1 MAIIYTAAP
10 LQQPTQPGA
19 SGATGYQDIL
29 VMRAAVKFGT
39 CRDILESDLG
49 YRSEKYW
56 YNYLYPG
63 ETLRAMTTQS
73 YRVAEETA
81 TDHHVMTKGGLK
93 LYVLPNDGKITL
105 QQCGAMLDGV
115 SDDTE
120 ALRLALDILPDGGTL
135 SIGGTALIQGS
146 VQPTQPRNGVTVTDG
161 TLLRTQGGE
170 ASANAPVFDL
180 SGWTRS
186 LFRLSFSLGNDSSA
200 SREIAFLLRGCEDLA
215 LQDCIFDACHYGVL
229 GSGAVSRDIRL
240 LNCRGVN
247 ARSEHEAS
255 VAAGMVAAQGG
266 GAMVFGNDV
275 LNEVTIDQCE
285 GRGWNHLALSGDAS
299 GWTVSNS
306 AMDDSGD
313 STIYLRGSNHL
324 VQNCAIRRAGKDGI
338 KILDYRSGARGEYN
352 IISDCRVLGAGYTK
366 SDGGIC
372 VNLETDHSKIA
383 GLVLQVDAT
392 SALASEATS
401 GVTVSGENILVENVV
416 VNGAGGYA
424 EAGVGVGVSINN
436 SARNTSHLTLS
447 NLRATAV
454 RYACTMYSRPGW
466 TVSRV
471 VLSDL
476 WCRDVDGAVMVYDL
490 SQNTSRVTVSGG
502 GLDGAS
508 SHGMTFAGVA
518 DLTVEGFAFMNVAGD
533 AYCLNIRQGSSGRF
547 LGCAWDSTALAPV
560 KTDQAGPGT
569 QRGNDWNY
577 CDRATGPVPGTW
589 WWVGD
594 RVRFRETA
602 PGEVPGLICTASGT
616 VAGGGAVFAE
626 EAALPS

>member
-1 MAIIYTAAP
+1 MAIIYTAPP
-10 LQQPTQPGA
+10 LQPTRPGA
-19 SGATGYQDIL
+19 SGLTSYQDIT

-56 YNYLYPG
+56 YSYLYPG

-73 YRVAEETA
+73 YLVAEEAA

-93 LYVLPNDGKITL
+93 LYVVPNDGKITL
-105 QQCGAMLDGV
+105 QQCGALLDGV
-115 SDDTE
+115 TDDTE

-146 VQPTQPRNGVTVTDG
+146 VRPALPRNGVTVTEG
-161 TLLRTQGGE
+161 TILRTQG
-170 ASANAPVFDL
+170 AAANTNAPVFDL
-180 SGWTRS
+180 TGWTRS
-186 LFRLSFSLGNDSSA
+186 LFRLTFSLGNGASA
-200 SREIAFLLRGCEDLA
+200 SRETAFMLRGCEDIA
-215 LQDCIFDACHYGVL
+215 LQDCIFDDCHFGVL
-229 GSGAVSRDIRL
+229 GSVEMSRDIRL

-247 ARSEHEAS
+247 SWSEHEAS
-255 VAAGMVAAQGG
+255 VTAGLESSQGG

-275 LNEVTIDQCE
+275 MNEVIIDQCE
-285 GRGWNHLALSGDAS
+285 GRGWNHLALSGDAT

-306 AMDDSGD
+306 AMGDSGD

-436 SARNTSHLTLS
+436 SARDTSHLTLS
-447 NLRATAV
+447 NLRATSM

-471 VLSDL
+471 VLNNMQ
-476 WCRDVDGAVMVYDL
+476 CRDVDGAVMVYDL

-502 GLDGAS
+502 GLDGSS

-518 DLTVEGFAFMNVAGD
+518 ELTVEGFEFMNVD
-533 AYCLNIRQGSSGRF
+533 SQAYCLNIRQGSSGRF
-547 LGCAWDSTALAPV
+547 LGCAWNGTAKAPL
-560 KTDQAGPGT
+560 KADQAGPGT
-569 QRGNDWNY
+569 QRGNDWNI
-577 CDRATGPVPGTW
+577 CDRAAGPQPETW
-589 WWVGD
+589 WWAGD
-594 RVRFRETA
+594 RVRFSESA
-602 PGEVPGLICTASGT
+602 PGEVPARICT
-616 VAGGGAVFAE
+616 VAGTVNGTAVFAD